1 MKKIFSILSASLAAL
16 FFSAGIVS
24 CVDETE
30 LIETLD
36 LGACLTP
43 SSTLMNISTED
54 GRTVTLTWSN
64 SKGATQYVVEI
75 FEGADADAVPE
86 NVFEGTPV
94 EGPLVVPA
102 ASEGTTTSTA
112 VRLEAGKFY
121 FARVKAQKLDENGNP
136 LSEDSHWATF
146 PYPIEPY
153 LVMDDVETFEVA
165 ARAAESIT
173 VSWAVA
179 SDDMDG
185 VNQVRVYPDPDD
197 PNIAYRSYSIQGDAT
212 SLEVTG
218 LKPSTRYTIAIHYD
232 SANRGEVYAWTLPSY
247 TEPNYAG
254 DNATFLQLIAD
265 GAKEIVLT
273 NTDITYTLYSEG
285 ADGVKTDAVI
295 GVANNTDIS
304 VYGEGTA
311 DGTMPT
317 VIGAFTLPN
326 GLTSLHLE
334 GLNLSGD
341 GYSYSHAVIMA
352 KDFATP
358 NLSVSVLNCTISGYK
373 AGFFY
378 DNETSGG
385 AGVTIDNVSF
395 SNVMVSDIQGSG
407 GNGFDLRTTG
417 KVGTVSITES
427 TFSNGFRTFFRID
440 SAPTDKITFSN
451 NTLNNLASG
460 DSGSNNKG
468 LFYIGS
474 KAKDA
479 TPIVTEFIMRNNL
492 FLNMDEYD
500 DYTIFFTDDNS
511 LPTDIGNNWFY
522 NYGAGFFEESKLS
535 EAESIAGGGG
545 ILSAD
550 PCVDSERGTFN
561 VTNATLISANVGDP
575 RWYAAYVPGPTPEL
589 EVVEYGHVW
598 NLTDTYTFYETVD
611 ASTVRGNL
619 EFFVSSVPFNITD
632 EGMEFSG
639 EAVLAYNGIPTD
651 GGLGFLVNG
660 PGSIF
665 ASVVKSASGTEND
678 HITVAL
684 GSADGNTTTVKG
696 SLFVGGESQKIVF
709 DEIAPGEERMI
720 YLYACGP
727 VVLSE
732 LEWSDDVNSGN
743 TAVANPVVT
752 ADEATPGALKL
763 SWPAVEN
770 AGKYIISFGARESE
784 EYGED
789 EYIIETTSPSYT
801 WNAFPSGSW
810 TINVQ
815 AIPSDAEKF
824 SNSEIVTVP
833 VTVAAPALAPMT
845 SGSITQED
853 MEFLLAVTG
862 GKEING
868 DPATGIA
875 ASVSYKGF
883 VFTGRSGKVSKFNS
897 SENYG
902 AFFNTG
908 GSSDFT
914 QDKAGRTIRFMAAGP
929 GKLEYVVVSNGSDT
943 RTHAVSVNY
952 TDDTEPLGE
961 TKPQPTTMPATW
973 DDHTYTRELA
983 TASGDVIDLYST
995 KSVNYI
1001 SVTWTPTGGIE
1012 SDPEAIEEQKD
1023 IVGYLATTYPDA
1035 SDAAKVDLASETP
1048 VTIDKV
1054 TYCGKSGKPMQW
1066 DGDRIKFQGASDY
1079 DEKTVEAGGEVIP
1092 EGGYISFKVTKPGTI
1107 KHYIRSGS
1115 GSDAGRTVRIIL
1127 VMNDGADIVR
1137 LDNFNAPTGSY
1148 KEGLEM
1154 TTAITEDHL
1163 SMTTS
1168 TATVYIYSLVNGVN
1182 AYYLEYI
1189 PD

>member
-1 MKKIFSILSASLAAL
+1 MTLSVLAG
-16 FFSAGIVS
+16 FSAGISS
-24 CVDETE
+24 CVEQPAE

-43 SSTLMNISTED
+43 TSTSASIDMET
-54 GRTVTLTWSN
+54 GRDVTFTWSN
-64 SKGATQYVVEI
+64 SKGATHYVIEI
-75 FEGADADAVPE
+75 FEGADADALPE
-86 NVFEGTPV
+86 DVFAGTPAETLTDIPAMEGTSSS
-94 EGPLVVPA
+94 A
-102 ASEGTTTSTA
+102 T
-112 VRLEAGKFY
+112 VRLTEGKFY
-121 FARVKAQKLDENGNP
+121 FARVMARQLDEEGNP
-136 LSEDSHWATF
+136 LCDDSHWATF

-153 LVMDDVETFEVA
+153 LVMDNVPSFTVT
-165 ARAAESIT
+165 ARTANSIT
-173 VSWAVA
+173 VAWEIAEG
-179 SDDMDG
+179 DTDG
-185 VNQVRVYPDPDD
+185 VNQIRLTPDPDN
-197 PNIAYRSYSIQGDAT
+197 PQAAYKAIPVTASDRSLTIENLPA
-212 SLEVTG
+212 
-218 LKPSTRYTIAIHYD
+218 STKFTVAAHYN
-232 SANRGEVYAWTLPSY
+232 SANRGTVYPWTMPSL
-247 TEPNYAG
+247 
-254 DNATFLQLIAD
+254 DQATRVNTDEALLQALKD
-265 GAKEIVLT
+265 GAAQILVEYKEEPYR
-273 NTDITYTLYSEG
+273 ITTVSGET
-285 ADGVKTDAVI
+285 VTDAEI
-295 GVANNTDIS
+295 GVATNSKIA
-304 VYGEGTA
+304 VYGEGTPA
-311 DGTMPT
+311 GDMP
-317 VIGAFTLPN
+317 VIIGRFTLPN
-326 GLTSLHLE
+326 GLTSFHLE
-334 GLNLSGD
+334 GLTMNGD
-341 GYSYSHAVIMA
+341 GYAIDRAIQFGSG
-352 KDFATP
+352 FAS
-358 NLSVSVLNCTISGYK
+358 NVEDISMLNCDVTGYK
-373 AGFFY
+373 SGVYY
-378 DNETSGG
+378 DNTSS
-385 AGVTIDNVSF
+385 GVTISNLSF
-395 SNVMVSDIQGSG
+395 SNIYVTDTQGEG
-407 GNGFDLRTTG
+407 GDGFDMRTN
-417 KVGTVSITES
+417 VTVTNFSVTES
-427 TFSNGFRTFFRID
+427 TFTSDFRVLFRM
-440 SAPTDKITFSN
+440 DKNTTIGSINVSN
-451 NTLNNLASG
+451 NTFNGICATCSA
-460 DSGSNNKG
+460 GSNKG
-468 LFYIGS
+468 VFYIQG
-474 KAKDA
+474 
-479 TPIVTEFIMRNNL
+479 TVTDFKVNNNL
-492 FLNMDEYD
+492 FMNIQGDG
-500 DYTIFFTDDNS
+500 DYSRLFRSGHSAVLTETK
-511 LPTDIGNNWFY
+511 GNYFY
-522 NYGAGFFEESKLS
+522 NNTGEQFWNNSVDVTETSAGIVLS
-535 EAESIAGGGG
+535 S
-545 ILSAD
+545 D
-550 PCVDSERGTFN
+550 PCEDSERN
-561 VTNATLISANVGDP
+561 ILNLTNADLISANVGDP

-639 EAVLAYNGIPTD
+639 EATLAYNGIPTD

-696 SLFVGGESQKIVF
+696 SLYVGGESQKIVF

-743 TAVANPVVT
+743 TAVANPVIT

-1035 SDAAKVDLASETP
+1035 SDAAKVDLASEAP

-1079 DEKTVEAGGEVIP
+1079 DEEAVNAGNEVIP

-1115 GSDAGRTVRIIL
+1115 GSDTGRAVRIIL

>member
-153 LVMDDVETFEVA
+153 LVMDDVESFEVT

-197 PNIAYRSYSIQGDAT
+197 PTLAYRSYPIQGDAT

-247 TEPNYAG
+247 TKPNYAA

-273 NTDITYTLYSEG
+273 NTDITYTLYSE
-285 ADGVKTDAVI
+285 DPEGVKTDATI
-295 GVANNTDIS
+295 GVTTNTDIS

-317 VIGAFTLPN
+317 VIGGFTLPN

-352 KDFATP
+352 
-358 NLSVSVLNCTISGYK
+358 
-373 AGFFY
+373 
-378 DNETSGG
+378 
-385 AGVTIDNVSF
+385 
-395 SNVMVSDIQGSG
+395 
-407 GNGFDLRTTG
+407 
-417 KVGTVSITES
+417 SITES

-440 SAPTDKITFSN
+440 SAPTEKITFSN

-639 EAVLAYNGIPTD
+639 EATLAYNGIPTD

-696 SLFVGGESQKIVF
+696 SLYVGGESQKIVF

-743 TAVANPVVT
+743 TAVANPAVT

-929 GKLEYVVVSNGSDT
+929 GKLKYVVVSNGPDT

-1115 GSDAGRTVRIIL
+1115 GSDTGRTVRIIL

-1148 KEGLEM
+1148 KEGSEM
-1154 TTAITEDHL
+1154 STAITKDHL

>member
-173 VSWAVA
+173 VSWVVA

-197 PNIAYRSYSIQGDAT
+197 PNIAYRSYPIQGDAT

-247 TEPNYAG
+247 TEPNYAT

-317 VIGAFTLPN
+317 VIGAFNLPN

-385 AGVTIDNVSF
+385 AGVTVDNVSF

-440 SAPTDKITFSN
+440 SAPTDKIIFSN

-474 KAKDA
+474 KAADA

-500 DYTIFFTDDNS
+500 DYTIFFTDENS
-511 LPTDIGNNWFY
+511 LPTDIANNWFY

-545 ILSAD
+545 ILSSD

-651 GGLGFLVNG
+651 GGVGFLVNG

-696 SLFVGGESQKIVF
+696 SLYVGGESQKIVF
-709 DEIAPGEERMI
+709 DEITPGEERMI

-815 AIPSDAEKF
+815 AIPSDTEKF

-929 GKLEYVVVSNGSDT
+929 GKLTYVVCSNGSDN
-943 RTHAVSVNY
+943 RTAGVAVNNIEDGALA
-952 TDDTEPLGE
+952 TTQ
-961 TKPQPTTMPATW
+961 PQPTSMPANW
-973 DDHTYTRELA
+973 DAWTLEKDLSTVA
-983 TASGDVIDLYST
+983 AGDVIDLYST

-1001 SVTWTPTGGIE
+1001 SVTWTPAGGIE

-1115 GSDAGRTVRIIL
+1115 GSDTGRTVRIIL